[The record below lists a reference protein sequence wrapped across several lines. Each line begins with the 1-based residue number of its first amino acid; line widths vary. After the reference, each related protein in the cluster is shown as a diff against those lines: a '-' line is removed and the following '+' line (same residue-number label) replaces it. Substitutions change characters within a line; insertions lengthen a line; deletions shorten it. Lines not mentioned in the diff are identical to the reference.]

1 MAPMRDPP
9 AVPPALRNKRPPPP
23 PAASDDEVEVVR
35 PPAPKAPPPQ
45 KGQKSETDGE
55 QDPPAVPPA
64 LRNKRPPPPPAASD
78 DEEEVVHLPAVR
90 PPAASTPA
98 VRKHPPPPNREDE
111 EDEAPKPA
119 PTQKGEG
126 KVAKPSSGEDKKPA
140 APFQRTWSTEDEIR
154 ILEALAAHRREH
166 GVVASPDALIA
177 ALAGSLD
184 LSKEVWGAANGS
196 TRREYGEMC
205 ELFPYLAEE
214 VKALEAKHPGLF
226 KGKFSMITDD
236 KARALDEKIKKQR
249 MMLVELELHSY
260 HLTEE
265 VTKTLMEL
273 DD

>member
-9 AVPPALRNKRPPPP
+9 AVPLAFRNKRPPPP
-23 PAASDDEVEVVR
+23 PAAS
-35 PPAPKAPPPQ
+35 PLA
-45 KGQKSETDGE
+45 
-55 QDPPAVPPA
+55 
-64 LRNKRPPPPPAASD
+64 
-78 DEEEVVHLPAVR
+78 
-90 PPAASTPA
+90 
-98 VRKHPPPPNREDE
+98 
-111 EDEAPKPA
+111 EAPKLA
-119 PTQKGEG
+119 PTRKGEG
-126 KVAKPSSGEDKKPA
+126 KVAKPSSSEDKKPA
-140 APFQRTWSTEDEIR
+140 APFQRTWST
-154 ILEALAAHRREH
+154 
-166 GVVASPDALIA
+166 GMVASPDALIA

-214 VKALEAKHPGLF
+214 VKALEAKHPALF

-260 HLTEE
+260 DLTKE